1 MAPNIKIVHNEKLD
15 LGEGPHWD
23 HDTQALYYVN
33 VMQSTIFKYE
43 PRTEKITQVIV
54 DKEKK
59 TSVSF
64 VIPVEGIKDKFAIG
78 YGNKLALLT
87 WNGIST
93 YPTNVE
99 ILINLND
106 ATDTVFNDGKVD
118 SRGRLWTGTVFPG
131 VITGSQERHGELYSM
146 NTDEKCVT
154 RYTLR
159 THATGIGISNG
170 LAWSSDHKMF
180 YYIDSF
186 NNTVDAFDYN
196 IDSGELSNRR
206 IAFDFVKNN
215 LKGFPD
221 GMTIDVEN
229 KLWVAAFNGS
239 AIHQVDPK
247 TGSLLQSI
255 KFPTSQITSATWGGQ
270 NLNELY
276 VTSASHLQMEQN
288 FYAGRL
294 FKVTGLGTSG
304 LPGLAVKL

>member
-1 MAPNIKIVHNEKLD
+1 MAPNIKIVHNEKLV
-15 LGEGPHWD
+15 LGEGPYWD
-23 HDTQALYYVN
+23 HVAQVLYYVN
-33 VMQSTIFKYE
+33 VLESTIFKYE
-43 PRTEKITQVIV
+43 PSTEKFTQVIV

-59 TSVSF
+59 SSVSF
-64 VIPVEGIKDKFAIG
+64 VIPVEGIKDKFVIG

-93 YPTNVE
+93 YPTNLE
-99 ILINLND
+99 ILISLNE

-118 SRGRLWTGTVFPG
+118 PRGRLWTGTVFPG
-131 VITGSQERHGELYSM
+131 VITGSQERRGELYRM
-146 NTDEKCVT
+146 NSQEKCVT
-154 RYTLR
+154 S
-159 THATGIGISNG
+159 HATGIGISNG
-170 LAWSSDHKMF
+170 LAWSTDHKIF
-180 YYIDSF
+180 YYIDSL

-196 IDSGELSNRR
+196 INSGELSNRR

-239 AIHQVDPK
+239 AVHQVDPE
-247 TGSLLQSI
+247 TGSLLQSV
-255 KFPTSQITSATWGGQ
+255 KFPTSQITSATWGGP
-270 NLNELY
+270 NLDELY
-276 VTSASHLQMEQN
+276 VTSASHSETGQN

-304 LPGLAVKL
+304 LPGFSVKLQIQRA